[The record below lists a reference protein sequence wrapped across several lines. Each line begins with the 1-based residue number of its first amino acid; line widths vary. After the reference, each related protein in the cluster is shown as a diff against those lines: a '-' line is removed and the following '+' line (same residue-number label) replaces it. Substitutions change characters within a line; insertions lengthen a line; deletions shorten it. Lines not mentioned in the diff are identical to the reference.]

1 MDLRSNSGG
10 LLFQGAIEI
19 AKDFINDGAIVYI
32 SDSDGVR
39 DVFKADGTAI
49 VPASPLTLLVDKAT
63 ASASEVLAGALPDSR
78 RARILGETTFCKGI
92 IQTLV
97 PLSDGSAVSVTV
109 ARYQTPSGTNIVKVG
124 IKPDGPLPSGS
135 EAMSESS
142 AELPKTPEAFVPWFL
157 HPQCSMKNCF
167 MTVSSSIA
175 CYEFQQT
182 KIMNVSTLYCK

>member
-63 ASASEVLAGALPDSR
+63 ASASEVLADSR
-78 RARILGETTFCKGI
+78 RARILGETTFGKGL

-124 IKPDGPLPSGS
+124 ILNLLDRYLPVRKP
-135 EAMSESS
+135 
-142 AELPKTPEAFVPWFL
+142 
-157 HPQCSMKNCF
+157 
-167 MTVSSSIA
+167 
-175 CYEFQQT
+175 
-182 KIMNVSTLYCK
+182 

>member
-63 ASASEVLAGALPDSR
+63 ASASEVLADSR
-78 RARILGETTFCKGI
+78 RARILGETTFGKGL

-124 IKPDGPLPSGS
+124 I
-135 EAMSESS
+135 
-142 AELPKTPEAFVPWFL
+142 
-157 HPQCSMKNCF
+157 
-167 MTVSSSIA
+167 
-175 CYEFQQT
+175 
-182 KIMNVSTLYCK
+182 